1 MTGVDN
7 LIETI
12 EAHKI
17 ARGGAH
23 RAGTLMREP
32 LYAIKDYL
40 EHHFGGRQ
48 IRTVETGCGASTIVF
63 ARYSQSHHAYCY
75 DDRTEDNSS
84 VEFTMS
90 FSHFDAAKVEWHF
103 GPTQCTLRDKPLKEP
118 VDMALI
124 DGPHGYPFPEFEYM
138 MLYPLIK
145 PGGILVIDD
154 IHIPTIRHLFNFL
167 REDDMFRLDRVVS
180 MTAFFQRSEAALFD
194 PEGDGW
200 WLQLYNMR
208 RFPAYPDGATPKW
221 PP

>member
-1 MTGVDN
+1 
-7 LIETI
+7 
-12 EAHKI
+12 
-17 ARGGAH
+17 
-23 RAGTLMREP
+23 
-32 LYAIKDYL
+32 
-40 EHHFGGRQ
+40 
-48 IRTVETGCGASTIVF
+48 
-63 ARYSQSHHAYCY
+63 
-75 DDRTEDNSS
+75 
-84 VEFTMS
+84 
-90 FSHFDAAKVEWHF
+90 
-103 GPTQCTLRDKPLKEP
+103 
-118 VDMALI
+118 
-124 DGPHGYPFPEFEYM
+124 M